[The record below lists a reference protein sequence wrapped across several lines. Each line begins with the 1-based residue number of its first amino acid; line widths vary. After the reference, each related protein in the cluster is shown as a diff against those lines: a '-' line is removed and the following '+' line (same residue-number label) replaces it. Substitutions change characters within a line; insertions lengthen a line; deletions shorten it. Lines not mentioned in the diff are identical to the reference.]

1 MKIKTDTYIEFE
13 GGENTYYIRR
23 VNCESEHL
31 DGEDCMELR
40 EKDCWGDESVLFSL
54 PVKDVHE
61 LINKLQVMFPVT
73 EVDTT
78 APKKRGRPSK
88 AS

>member
-13 GGENTYYIRR
+13 GGENTYYIRK
-23 VNCESEHL
+23 VAH
-31 DGEDCMELR
+31 EDDDNEYLMELR
-40 EKDCWGDESVLFSL
+40 EKDGWGDESVLFSL

-73 EVDTT
+73 EVDTQ
-78 APKKRGRPSK
+78 APKKRGRPRK
-88 AS
+88 AA